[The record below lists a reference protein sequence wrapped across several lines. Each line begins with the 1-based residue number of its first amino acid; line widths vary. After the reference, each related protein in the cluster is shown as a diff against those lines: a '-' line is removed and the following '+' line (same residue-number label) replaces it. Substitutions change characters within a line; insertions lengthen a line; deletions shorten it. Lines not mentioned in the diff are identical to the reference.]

1 MAHYLV
7 IVESPAKVK
16 TIKKVFGQQLY
27 SCGFSGTCTGSSEKF
42 TWNRCRTRLRTK
54 IHYNKGEKGDI
65 LAALREKRRKKSD
78 KVFLATTLTV
88 KERRFRGILRL
99 R

>member
-54 IHYNKGEKGDI
+54 IHYNKG
-65 LAALREKRRKKSD
+65 KRRYSCG
-78 KVFLATTLTV
+78 FA
-88 KERRFRGILRL
+88 ERGEEVGQSISGN
-99 R
+99 